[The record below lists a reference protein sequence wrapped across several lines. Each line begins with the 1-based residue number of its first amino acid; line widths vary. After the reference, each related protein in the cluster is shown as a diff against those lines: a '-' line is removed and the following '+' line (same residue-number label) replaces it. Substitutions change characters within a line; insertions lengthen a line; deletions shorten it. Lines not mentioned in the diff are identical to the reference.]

1 MKNCMKSIVVIF
13 VFLVGLLHVNA
24 QETVLKEVLLT
35 TLNSENELDLS
46 NLKTEDLMEYN
57 TGLTDRIY
65 EILES
70 DKVEKEKVEA
80 MKILSNDTERD
91 LSDLLGKKMHK
102 KYVKLMEDQLKPL
115 IKKDKTLKHL
125 F

>member
-1 MKNCMKSIVVIF
+1 MKSIIVFF
-13 VFLVGLLHVNA
+13 VFLVGLQQVNA

-35 TLNSENELDLS
+35 TLNSVNELDIS
-46 NLKTEDLMEYN
+46 NLMTEDLMEYN

-91 LSDLLGKKMHK
+91 LHDLLGKKMHK
-102 KYVKLMEDQLKPL
+102 KYVKLMENEMKPL

>member
-1 MKNCMKSIVVIF
+1 MKNFMKLIVVIF
-13 VFLVGLLHVNA
+13 VFLVGLQHVNA

-35 TLNSENELDLS
+35 TLNSVNELDLS

-57 TGLTDRIY
+57 AGLTDRIY

-70 DKVEKEKVEA
+70 DKVEKEKIGA

-91 LSDLLGKKMHK
+91 LTDLLGKKMHK

-115 IKKDKTLKHL
+115 IKKDKTLKYL

>member
-13 VFLVGLLHVNA
+13 VFLVGLQHVNA

-35 TLNSENELDLS
+35 TLNSVNELDLS

-91 LSDLLGKKMHK
+91 LTDLLGKKMHK